1 MFPFPLDYFPQKIKS
16 PVKNEAW
23 QDFAINFL
31 SRRLLFFLPALSEVQ
46 KKFFTMIIKYRY
58 EKVLLPVYE
67 KIMKKSE
74 NDLDRRKDGAGNVY
88 KQKN

>member
-1 MFPFPLDYFPQKIKS
+1 MFSLPLDYFPQKIKS
-16 PVKNEAW
+16 PVKNEVW

-31 SRRLLFFLPALSEVQ
+31 SRRLLFFLPTLSEVQ